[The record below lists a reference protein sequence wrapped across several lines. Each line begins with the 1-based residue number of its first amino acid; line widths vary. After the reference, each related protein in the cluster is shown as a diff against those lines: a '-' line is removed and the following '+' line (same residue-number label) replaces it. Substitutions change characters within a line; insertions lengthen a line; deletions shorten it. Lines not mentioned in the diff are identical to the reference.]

1 MPPFSTPLF
10 QFNRPNGSFRQIY
23 GAREDGEFFL
33 SHGGFIDRFSMYGEA
48 FTRPTAGQPPMDLTL
63 VD

>member
-1 MPPFSTPLF
+1 MGL
-10 QFNRPNGSFRQIY
+10 
-23 GAREDGEFFL
+23 EDGEFFL
-33 SHGGFIDRFSMYGEA
+33 SHGGFIDRFSIYGEA